1 MVTVQNRRKES
12 ILVVDDSEDN
22 LYLMQLILEIQGYRV
37 YIANNGQD
45 ALKSSVEYHPNL
57 ILLDVMM
64 PQMDGYEVINQ
75 LRQNISLSSI
85 PVYLVTADKYIS
97 RGEAIAA
104 GADGLIYKPIE
115 IDELLSQV
123 ELTLGTS
130 VEQQN

>member
-1 MVTVQNRRKES
+1 MVTVQNRKKES

-45 ALKSSVEYHPNL
+45 ALKRSVEYHPNL

-75 LRQNISLSSI
+75 LRQDLSLSSI

-97 RGEAIAA
+97 TDEAIAA